1 MPSTKI
7 LSLDFSHEMSQVR
20 CYLGAAEIG
29 CGLYLEPADMMSPRE
44 MLK

>member
-20 CYLGAAEIG
+20 YLGAADIG